1 MSLKLFSLFF
11 WAVSSQAAELFEYNQ
26 SVRQLGMGGVY
37 AFNESDAASMLNNP
51 GYLCFTEGMNWTV
64 FNVGGGINGLQIYND
79 ISSIGTISGIGS
91 LTPLY
96 GKNIWAG
103 GAGHSTITF
112 PCFGFSGYDSGFAAL
127 QLYNPSFP
135 NMDVS
140 YINDYGIMAGFGL
153 KLSEVSS
160 IGLNLKRITRL
171 GGTGVLGVSTLAS
184 VTTNS
189 IVDQF
194 SNEGYGYGIDV
205 GWVSRFTHLPFN
217 PTFSAMWKDIGS
229 VQFSKTKG
237 ATSPDRLKDNLVIAG
252 TLDGSIPLLGFSAG
266 FEYRHANDQGLQ
278 FGQKMHLGAEF
289 SLAMVDLRAGFYQ
302 GYVSYGLG
310 MDLWLF
316 QLNAAS
322 YSVEK
327 GAYPGQSEDARIQVS
342 IDATLSFD
350 PDFNL
355 VGMGAA
361 SNKRKLKQRR

>member
-1 MSLKLFSLFF
+1 MSLKFIFLLF
-11 WAVSSQAAELFEYNQ
+11 WAVPSQATELFEYNQ

-37 AFNESDAASMLNNP
+37 AFNENDASSMLNNP

-64 FNVGGGINGLQIYND
+64 FNLGGGINGLQIFND

-103 GAGHSTITF
+103 GSGHSTLTF
-112 PCFGFSGYDSGFAAL
+112 PCFGFSAYGSGSVAL
-127 QLYNPSFP
+127 QLYNPPAP

-140 YINDYGIMAGFGL
+140 YIYDYAFTAGLGI
-153 KLSEVSS
+153 KWNEVTSL
-160 IGLNLKRITRL
+160 GLNIKRIHRT
-171 GGTGVLGVSTLAS
+171 GGAGVLGVSTLAS

-194 SNEGYGYGIDV
+194 SNEGDGYGVDV
-205 GWVSRFTHLPFN
+205 GWVSRFSHLPFH

-229 VQFSKTKG
+229 VQFSKSKG
-237 ATSPDRLKDNLVIAG
+237 ATNPDRLKDNLVIAG

-278 FGQKMHLGAEF
+278 FGQKMHLGVEL

-342 IDATLSFD
+342 LDATLSFD